1 MKGDTPMAMP
11 NHLVLVRHGNSE
23 ANIVQAQFKA
33 DPEAVTPEGFRERH
47 DSRMRL
53 SALGRDQAEAAG
65 EWIRHEFPGGFD
77 RYYTSTLVRTMETA
91 GRLAIGGEWIP
102 DDRWRERDWGEFGS
116 INESEQVSRYELS
129 HRLKG
134 QQKWF
139 WCPPGGESLAT
150 GVRLRFEDIL
160 DTLHREAAVGRDR
173 VVAVTHG
180 EMIEV
185 ARFVLER
192 MTPEEWLKQNTDKSK
207 KVENC
212 QIFHY
217 TRVSPVTGEVEPQ
230 IRWFR
235 SICPWDENKS
245 WNHGEWLHIPPRR
258 KYSDEELLQLVEEFP
273 PLFEEPAQVTLRG

>member
-1 MKGDTPMAMP
+1 MAMP
-11 NHLVLVRHGNSE
+11 NNLVLVRHGNSE

-33 DPEAVTPEGFRERH
+33 DPDALVPDGFLDRH

-53 SALGRDQAEAAG
+53 SPLGREQAEAAG
-65 EWIRHEFPGGFD
+65 EWIRTEFPTGFD

-102 DDRWRERDWGEFGS
+102 DDRWRERDWGEYGS
-116 INESEQVSRYELS
+116 LNETEQLSRYELS

-134 QQKWF
+134 QQKWY

-160 DTLHREAAVGRDR
+160 ETMHRETEGKNII
-173 VVAVTHG
+173 AVTHG
-180 EMIEV
+180 ETIEV

-192 MTPEEWLKQNTDKSK
+192 MTPEEWLLDNKDHAR

-212 QIFHY
+212 QVLHY
-217 TRVSPVTGEVEPQ
+217 SRVSPETGEIAGQ
-230 IRWFR
+230 LRWFR
-235 SICPWDENKS
+235 SVCPWDSTKS
-245 WNHGEWLHIPPRR
+245 WHDGEWVAIQPRK
-258 KYSDEELLQLVEEFP
+258 KYSDRELLQLVETFP
-273 PLFEEPAQVTLRG
+273 PLLDTPLEATSTNSA